1 MGNET
6 IALACFALTV
16 ILYLAIKRL
25 NAHVK
30 RWWTSPMIVVPLL
43 LIGLLVA
50 TQTPYETYF
59 RDTRWLTWLLGPAT
73 VAFAVP
79 IYEHRALIK
88 KHWLSL
94 ASGVLVGMPVAVAS
108 SVWLARELGLPELLQ
123 NTLATRS
130 ISTPFA
136 LAAAPSF
143 GAQPEL
149 ATVFVVLT
157 GVCGMLIGEAMLA
170 ILPVRSSLAKGA
182 LFGAAAHGVGT
193 AKAREI
199 GAEEG
204 VVASLTMMFGGLAT
218 VLAAPIVGGWL

>member
-1 MGNET
+1 MGNEFV
-6 IALACFALTV
+6 ALACFALTV
-16 ILYLAIKRL
+16 ALYLASKRL
-25 NAHVK
+25 NA
-30 RWWTSPMIVVPLL
+30 RLGTWWSSPMIVVPLT
-43 LIGLLVA
+43 LIAVLVGA
-50 TQTPYETYF
+50 RIPYDTYF
-59 RDTRWLTWLLGPAT
+59 HDTRWLTWLLGPAT

-79 IYEHRALIK
+79 IYEHRALIRR
-88 KHWLSL
+88 HWLSL
-94 ASGVLVGMPVAVAS
+94 ASGVLVGMPVAVVS
-108 SVWLARELGLPELLQ
+108 SIWLARELGLPQLLQ

-130 ISTPFA
+130 VSTPFA

-143 GAQPEL
+143 GGQPEL
-149 ATVFVVLT
+149 AAVFVVLT

-170 ILPVRSSLAKGA
+170 VLPVRSRLAKGA

-218 VLAAPIVGGWL
+218 VLAAPLVAGYV